1 MSDSESALDSNA
13 RFIAWRPAVLA
24 GLIGGLAYLAMQFLW
39 SSLAT
44 GAGSWTWFRF
54 TGAIVLGRGVLTQET
69 FDLTVFVVTLLV
81 HFGLSI
87 AYAIVLGL
95 LVARGGTGL
104 AVLIGALFGAAVYA
118 VNYYAFTAVFPW
130 FVELRHNVTLVNN
143 VVFGV
148 ATAAAYRR
156 LGRTS
161 SRTRG

>member
-1 MSDSESALDSNA
+1 MSDRESALVTNA
-13 RFIAWRPAVLA
+13 GFIVWRSAVLA

-54 TGAIVLGRGVLTQET
+54 TGAIVLGRGVLTQEA
-69 FDLTVFVVTLLV
+69 FDLAVFVVALLV

-95 LVARGGTGL
+95 VVARGGSGR

-118 VNYYAFTAVFPW
+118 LNYYAFTAAFPW

-148 ATAAAYRR
+148 ATAAAYRH
-156 LGRTS
+156 L
-161 SRTRG
+161 SRVSPRKPA